1 MMFELTEFRIL
12 GYLLSV
18 IYTPKIV
25 DWSRPF
31 HDIAWNGYI
40 QGGSL
45 ESGWW
50 IEPLKF
56 PLNKACE
63 MNA

>member
-1 MMFELTEFRIL
+1 MIFELTEFRIL

-18 IYTPKIV
+18 IRTPKIV
-25 DWSRPF
+25 DWSRLF
-31 HDIAWNGYI
+31 HDIAWNGHI

-50 IEPLKF
+50 AEPLKF
-56 PLNKACE
+56 PLKKACE
-63 MNA
+63 VNA